1 MYKRERHAN
10 FEATSEVRV
19 HFERVRVYKV
29 IKIKAGERQTEKK
42 NKNKKE
48 EKKTHR
54 KREKK

>member
-19 HFERVRVYKV
+19 HFERVYKV

-48 EKKTHR
+48 EKKTDR
-54 KREKK
+54 KREK